1 MPIRQVTAAF
11 TTLPWAR
18 ALLGALALLLA
29 GHITCLAD
37 EPVLFDAE
45 TGLRIDHYRAP
56 LPAAIEGAKTVDLE
70 DVEKLAAQGAVLID
84 VHPAKLPLEPL
95 HELWPAAETRAIIPG
110 AVWLPEVGR
119 GRPDPAFLS
128 YFETALVELT
138 RQDRERAIVLFCE
151 TDCWMSWNAV
161 HRALRLGYRAVHW
174 FPAGIDA
181 WTKAGRALRS
191 AEPYRL
197 SDQASAPEE

>member
-84 VHPAKLPLEPL
+84 VHPAKLPLEP
-95 HELWPAAETRAIIPG
+95 
-110 AVWLPEVGR
+110 
-119 GRPDPAFLS
+119 
-128 YFETALVELT
+128 Y
-138 RQDRERAIVLFCE
+138 
-151 TDCWMSWNAV
+151 
-161 HRALRLGYRAVHW
+161 
-174 FPAGIDA
+174 PAGQWGPSNAGEFLPQGVDA
-181 WTKAGRALRS
+181 PDNG
-191 AEPYRL
+191 
-197 SDQASAPEE
+197 ASA